1 MGRAGTQPTALRS
14 IAEELNPDQSEQ
26 IEMSA
31 RVPFDKNSV
40 PTETKLTPW
49 SRNAAKGPVKRL
61 KTQYDSYGSASRATR
76 IDPKTGPLIAD
87 RSPAEDIRYSLGPDI
102 AARL

>member
-1 MGRAGTQPTALRS
+1 
-14 IAEELNPDQSEQ
+14 
-26 IEMSA
+26 MSA

-40 PTETKLTPW
+40 PTKTKLTPR
-49 SRNAAKGPVKRL
+49 SRNAGKGAFKRL
-61 KTQYDSYGSASRATR
+61 KAQYNSYGSPSLARR
-76 IDPKTGPLIAD
+76 IDPKTGPLITD

>member
-1 MGRAGTQPTALRS
+1 MT
-14 IAEELNPDQSEQ
+14 
-26 IEMSA
+26 A
-31 RVPFDKNSV
+31 RVTDKNSV
-40 PTETKLTPW
+40 RTKTQLTPR
-49 SRNAAKGPVKRL
+49 SRNAAKGAFKRL
-61 KTQYDSYGSASRATR
+61 KEQYDFYGSASRARR